1 MKKLNAIIATLAN
14 RGICRL
20 RLSVGIL
27 LLSGLSISLQAQQ
40 AGHYSLYHFNKFN
53 FNPAYAG
60 LEGTLVMNGIYR
72 AQWTGLEGAPTSQ
85 YFDAHLPLN
94 FLRSGLGFQFE
105 NDVLGAEQNLR
116 FNIAYNYQLDLGVG
130 LLSIGVGGGIVQK
143 RLDGSRLITPEGI
156 YNEDQIF
163 HQDPI
168 LPTTLQT
175 AIAPTFQAGIYFK
188 GNWLEAGLGVRHLLE
203 PEAEFDNFTLLLDRT
218 FFFQA
223 EGSIN
228 AGRNWQIIPM
238 LFLRTDLVQLQTDL
252 GVLVGYNDNFFLGT
266 TFRGYNSN
274 SLDAVGIMGGLNIS
288 PKFRLMYNY
297 DLTLS
302 NLNNVS
308 GGSHEVMIRFNLNKP
323 IGQGR
328 PPKIIFNPRTL

>member
-1 MKKLNAIIATLAN
+1 MKKLNALTVARFLRVFCTL
-14 RGICRL
+14 RFLG
-20 RLSVGIL
+20 GIL
-27 LLSGLSISLQAQQ
+27 LLTGSAICLQAQQ

-60 LEGTLVMNGIYR
+60 LDGTLVMTGIYR

-105 NDVLGAEQNLR
+105 NDVLGAEQNIR
-116 FNIAYNYQLDLGVG
+116 FNIAYNYQLDLGIG
-130 LLSIGVGGGIVQK
+130 TLSIGVGGGILQK
-143 RLDGSRLITPEGI
+143 RLDGSRLITPEGV

-168 LPTTLQT
+168 LPTTQLT
-175 AIAPTFQAGIYFK
+175 AITPTFQAGVYFK

-203 PEAEFDNFTLLLDRT
+203 PEAEFDNFTLLLNRT

-238 LFLRTDLVQLQTDL
+238 LFLRSDLTQLQTDL
-252 GVLVGYNDNFFLGT
+252 GVLVGYNENFFLGT
-266 TFRGYNSN
+266 TVRGYNSN
-274 SLDAVGIMGGLNIS
+274 SLDAVGIMGGLSIS

-308 GGSHEVMIRFNLNKP
+308 GGSHEVMIQFNLNKP